1 MTRQRTQAK
10 PTQYQIMSR
19 MEEDIDFR
27 DQILDKLRR
36 QEEADEEWFEM
47 MEKKR
52 IRADEIRNMEEK
64 KEKRKE
70 GHVRRL
76 IRRLRGVVVC
86 CVRRQGDD

>member
-1 MTRQRTQAK
+1 MVIFDMLVIV
-10 PTQYQIMSR
+10 IMSR
-19 MEEDIDFR
+19 MEEDVEFR

-47 MEKKR
+47 MEKER
-52 IRADEIRNMEEK
+52 IRAEEIRNMEEK

-70 GHVRRL
+70 GRVRRL
-76 IRRLRGVVVC
+76 IRRLRDIVVC

>member
-1 MTRQRTQAK
+1 MTRQRTQK
-10 PTQYQIMSR
+10 KSIQYQIMSR
-19 MEEDIDFR
+19 MEEDVEFR

-47 MEKKR
+47 MER
-52 IRADEIRNMEEK
+52 IKAEEIRNMEEK

-70 GHVRRL
+70 GRVRRL
-76 IRRLRGVVVC
+76 IRRLRDVVVC